1 MQEGREAGKVQEPKT
16 ILLVEDEAIIA
27 MAQMM
32 VLKRFGYAALSA
44 GTGEKAV
51 DLACGNE
58 AISLVL
64 MDIDLGLGIDGTE
77 AARRILTNRNIPI
90 VFLTSHSEREM
101 VEKVRGITR
110 YGYVIKNSGD
120 FVLQSS
126 IEMAFELFDAHERTK
141 GQEAELEAIYE
152 NTPVI
157 MALLDEDRRVYK
169 ANHSA
174 ARFTGIPVKNM
185 IGLRI
190 GEALGCLN
198 AMEVPEGCGFGKN
211 CSVCTLRNTVL
222 DKFEAGTGQENV
234 AVSLPFMV
242 DGARV
247 NYQFILST
255 KILRIF
261 GRPLALVSLM
271 DVSELAYLNRKLRM
285 LSDSNQALIRFSDE
299 SALLNEVC
307 RIIVGV
313 GGYRTVW
320 VGFAEQD
327 ADKTLRPVA
336 KAGDEAVFID
346 GLRMTWADT
355 EKGQSPGGIAIRTG
369 KPYLVR
375 DIPGES
381 TFAPWRENA
390 VRHGYNSVLV
400 LPLIGEGN
408 TIGVIGIHSAEVDA
422 FDAGEIAILME
433 LSGDLSFGITALRT
447 RAKRDQAEAALKV
460 QYSMLRGIID
470 GPDALIFSV
479 DRHYRYTSFNKGH
492 EAVMRAIYGARIEIG
507 HDLFEYMTVPADQ
520 VKARGNIDRALKGER
535 LLEEA
540 PSGEDRLSRRYFQVS
555 HGPIRAESGE
565 IIGVAVFAQ
574 DITERRRAED
584 QVRYLARVYATLSQV
599 NQAIVREFRR
609 DALFDKICGIALEF
623 GEFHSAW
630 IGELGTT
637 GMRVEVV
644 SRAGPMHGSVLSE
657 DKIADIRSGKTIIT
671 EEAGDGFRSF
681 AAIPIKLRGEA
692 IWMFC
697 LFATEAGFFDDEERR
712 LLEEIGLDISFA
724 LDTMELENERT
735 KAERELHKLNE
746 ELERR
751 VQDRTAELERKNAD
765 LRRMNRLF
773 VGRELQMIELKK
785 RLKESGCQETENEE
799 TANGY

>member
-1 MQEGREAGKVQEPKT
+1 MQEDEKASKALNRKT

-27 MAQMM
+27 MAQKM
-32 VLKRFGYAALSA
+32 VLTRFGYAVFSA

-51 DLACGNE
+51 DLACGSE
-58 AISLVL
+58 AIRLVL
-64 MDIDLGLGIDGTE
+64 MDIDLGNGIDGTE
-77 AARRILTNRNIPI
+77 AARRILANRNMPI

-157 MALLDEDRRVYK
+157 MALLEKDRRVYK

-174 ARFTGIPVKNM
+174 ARFTGTPIEDM

-198 AMEVPEGCGFGKN
+198 AKEALEGCGSGKI
-211 CSVCTLRNTVL
+211 CAVCTLRNTVL
-222 DKFEAGTGQENV
+222 DKFEAGTDKENV
-234 AVSLPFMV
+234 AVSIPFLIN
-242 DGARV
+242 GARV
-247 NYQFILST
+247 NYHFILST

-271 DVSELAYLNRKLRM
+271 DVSELAHLNRKLRM
-285 LSDSNQALIRFSDE
+285 LSDLNQALIHMKDE
-299 SALLNEVC
+299 SDLLDEAC
-307 RIIVGV
+307 KIIVEV
-313 GGYRTVW
+313 GEYCRAW
-320 VGFAEQD
+320 VGFAIQD
-327 ADKTLRPVA
+327 ESKTLKPVA
-336 KAGDEAVFID
+336 RAGYEAGYVEA
-346 GLRMTWADT
+346 LNLSWADT
-355 EKGQSPGGIAIRTG
+355 ERGSCPGGTAIRTG
-369 KPYLVR
+369 HPVIIR
-375 DIPGES
+375 DIDTDVSIAPVLELVARGGYRSLIALPLANDNS
-381 TFAPWRENA
+381 TFGAMSI
-390 VRHGYNSVLV
+390 YS
-400 LPLIGEGN
+400 
-408 TIGVIGIHSAEVDA
+408 TEVDA
-422 FDAGEIAILME
+422 FDAVEIAILME
-433 LSGDLSFGITALRT
+433 LSGDLSFGIMALRT
-447 RAKRDQAEAALKV
+447 RVKRDQAEAALKV

-470 GPDALIFSV
+470 GPDALVFSV
-479 DRHYRYTSFNKGH
+479 DRQYRYTSFNRGH
-492 EAVMRAIYGARIEIG
+492 EAVMLAIYGARIEIG
-507 HDLFEYMTVPADQ
+507 HDIFEYMTVPEDQ
-520 VKARGNIDRALKGER
+520 EKARRNIDRALMGER

-555 HGPIRAESGE
+555 HGPIRAGSGE
-565 IIGVAVFAQ
+565 ILGVAVFAQ
-574 DITERRRAED
+574 DITERRRAEE

-599 NQAIVREFRR
+599 NQAIVREHRR
-609 DALFDKICGIALEF
+609 DALFDKICEIALEF

-630 IGELGTT
+630 IGKLGSI
-637 GMRVEVV
+637 GKRVEVI
-644 SRAGPMHGSVLSE
+644 SRAGPMHGPEPSE
-657 DKIADIRSGKTIIT
+657 EKIADIRSGKTIII
-671 EEAGDGFRSF
+671 EEAGDGFRTS
-681 AAIPIKLRGEA
+681 AAIPIKLKGEA
-692 IWMFC
+692 IGMLC

-735 KAERELHKLNE
+735 MAEQQLHRLNE

-751 VQDRTAELERKNAD
+751 VQDRTAELERKNTD

-785 RLKESGCQETENEE
+785 RILELGGQEAEKEEP
-799 TANGY
+799 ANGS